1 MTKSERARRADPHRH
16 FLTHCAVMPGW
27 HKAVILLAALLA
39 VAGLAGTLYARST
52 ADAHVKAAS
61 ASGSESALSIGSV
74 LRLST
79 PAMMIGASMLVGFIG
94 GWFCRAYLLAAAG
107 VAVLGIAGVFAL
119 SHFGILHLGATGAAD
134 AHAASGGKAASA
146 GGGFSGFT
154 QYAAQLKGV
163 ALAHLPSTSSAVV
176 AAFLGFR
183 RW

>member
-39 VAGLAGTLYARST
+39 VAGLAGTLYARSST
-52 ADAHVKAAS
+52 PATSAPDKQATAS
-61 ASGSESALSIGSV
+61 AMSLGSII
-74 LRLST
+74 RLST
-79 PAMMIGASMLVGFIG
+79 PAMMIGASVLVGFIG
-94 GWFCRAYLLAAAG
+94 GWFFRAYLLVGAG
-107 VAVLGIAGVFAL
+107 VALLGLAGVFAL

-134 AHAASGGKAASA
+134 AHAASGGKAAGAS
-146 GGGFSGFT
+146 GGVGGFT
-154 QYAAQLKGV
+154 QYAVQLKDV
-163 ALAHLPSTSSAVV
+163 ALAHLPSTGSGIV